1 METLTIR
8 VYTFERG
15 YHSSREI
22 KIDIEELRDWI
33 KENKLKS
40 NEDLESFSLEAVT
53 N

>member
-40 NEDLESFSLEAVT
+40 NQMKILNRFHLKP
-53 N
+53 